1 MTAMTQTETWT
12 ENIELARKLSEKRS
26 EINYFEDKVP
36 SYELPPLMK
45 DDDGRTIT
53 TTAQWAEKRAK
64 LLDLFRNELYGY
76 SPERPKDEWF
86 EIAKIDRQAMGGAA
100 TLKLVNIH
108 LGAQPEAPVIH
119 LNLFI
124 PNNRTKP
131 APAFLL
137 ICNRDRE
144 NIDPTRKIKSDFWP
158 AEQIVAR
165 GYAAASF
172 FNGDVA
178 PDKYDGFTTGIHAY
192 LQNPAARKF
201 NSWGTIAAWA
211 WGGSRV
217 MDYFETDPD
226 IDEKHCAVT
235 GHSRGGK
242 TALWCGAQDERWALT
257 ISNCS
262 GCSGA
267 AIARR
272 RFGESLKV
280 IQNAFKHWFCG
291 NYRKYIDRED
301 DLPFDQH
308 ELVALVAPRAVYV
321 TSADEDLWADQR
333 GEWLA
338 IHEAEPVWKLFGRK
352 GLPSDIMP
360 PLDKPLI
367 GDGMGY
373 HIRTGEHNYKVF
385 DWNAHMDLA
394 DREFNR

>member
-1 MTAMTQTETWT
+1 MTQTDTWT

-36 SYELPPLMK
+36 SYQLPPLMK

>member
-1 MTAMTQTETWT
+1 MTQTDTWT

-45 DDDGRTIT
+45 DDDGRPIT
-53 TTAQWAEKRAK
+53 TTAQWAAKRAK

-192 LQNPAARKF
+192 LQNPASRKF

>member
-1 MTAMTQTETWT
+1 MTSSETWT
-12 ENIELARKLSEKRS
+12 ENIDLARQLSAKRTG
-26 EINYFEDKVP
+26 INYYEDKVP
-36 SYELPPLMK
+36 PYTLPTLLM
-45 DDDGRTIT
+45 DEDGSPVT
-53 TTAQWAEKRAK
+53 TTDQWVRRRAK

-76 SPERPKDEWF
+76 SPDRPKDMWF
-86 EIAKIDRQAMGGAA
+86 DIVKIDHAAMDGAA

-137 ICNRDRE
+137 ICNRDRD

-158 AEQIVAR
+158 AEQIIAR

-272 RFGESLKV
+272 RFGESLNV
-280 IQNAFKHWFCG
+280 IQNTFKHWFCG
-291 NYRKYIDRED
+291 NYRKYIDKED
-301 DLPFDQH
+301 SLPFDQH

-338 IHEAEPVWKLFGRK
+338 IHEAEPVWKLYGRQ
-352 GLPSDIMP
+352 GLPSDTMP

>member
-1 MTAMTQTETWT
+1 MTSSETWT
-12 ENIELARKLSEKRS
+12 ENIDLARQLSAKRTG
-26 EINYFEDKVP
+26 INYYEDKVP
-36 SYELPPLMK
+36 PYTLPPLLM
-45 DDDGRTIT
+45 DEDGSPVT
-53 TTAQWAEKRAK
+53 TTDQWVRRRAK

-76 SPERPKDEWF
+76 SPDRPKDMWF
-86 EIAKIDRQAMGGAA
+86 DIVKIDHAAMDGAA

-137 ICNRDRE
+137 ICNRDRD

-272 RFGESLKV
+272 RFGESLNV

-291 NYRKYIDRED
+291 NYRKYIDKED
-301 DLPFDQH
+301 TLPFDQH

-338 IHEAEPVWKLFGRK
+338 IHEAEPVWKLYGRQ
-352 GLPSDIMP
+352 GLPSDTMP

>member
-1 MTAMTQTETWT
+1 MTQTDTWT

-36 SYELPPLMK
+36 SYELPPLLK
-45 DDDGRTIT
+45 DEDGQPIT
-53 TTAQWAEKRAK
+53 TVAQWAARRAK

-86 EIAKIDRQAMGGAA
+86 EIAKIDRQAMDGAA

-108 LGAQPEAPVIH
+108 LGTQPEAPVIH

-124 PNNRTKP
+124 PNNRKKP

-137 ICNRDRE
+137 ICNRGRE

-192 LQNPAARKF
+192 LQNPATRKF

-338 IHEAEPVWKLFGRK
+338 IHEAAPVWKLFGRK

>member
-1 MTAMTQTETWT
+1 MTQTDTWT

-178 PDKYDGFTTGIHAY
+178 PDKYDGFTTGIHA
-192 LQNPAARKF
+192 
-201 NSWGTIAAWA
+201 
-211 WGGSRV
+211 
-217 MDYFETDPD
+217 
-226 IDEKHCAVT
+226 
-235 GHSRGGK
+235 
-242 TALWCGAQDERWALT
+242 
-257 ISNCS
+257 
-262 GCSGA
+262 
-267 AIARR
+267 
-272 RFGESLKV
+272 
-280 IQNAFKHWFCG
+280 
-291 NYRKYIDRED
+291 
-301 DLPFDQH
+301 
-308 ELVALVAPRAVYV
+308 
-321 TSADEDLWADQR
+321 
-333 GEWLA
+333 
-338 IHEAEPVWKLFGRK
+338 
-352 GLPSDIMP
+352 
-360 PLDKPLI
+360 
-367 GDGMGY
+367 
-373 HIRTGEHNYKVF
+373 
-385 DWNAHMDLA
+385 
-394 DREFNR
+394 

>member
-1 MTAMTQTETWT
+1 MTQTDTWT

-36 SYELPPLMK
+36 SYQLPPLMK

-86 EIAKIDRQAMGGAA
+86 EIAQIDRQAMGGAA

-338 IHEAEPVWKLFGRK
+338 IHEAAPVWKLFGRK

-360 PLDKPLI
+360 PLDKLLI

>member
-1 MTAMTQTETWT
+1 MTQTDTWT

-45 DDDGRTIT
+45 DDDGQPIT

>member
-1 MTAMTQTETWT
+1 MTQTDTWT
-12 ENIELARKLSEKRS
+12 ENIELARKLSEQRAG
-26 EINYFEDKVP
+26 INYFEDKVP
-36 SYELPPLMK
+36 SYELPPLLK
-45 DDDGRTIT
+45 DDDGQPIT
-53 TTAQWAEKRAK
+53 TIAQWTARRAK

-86 EIAKIDRQAMGGAA
+86 DVAKIDRKAMDGAA

-137 ICNRDRE
+137 ICNRDRS

-291 NYRKYIDRED
+291 TYRKYIYRED
-301 DLPFDQH
+301 YLPFDQH

-338 IHEAEPVWKLFGRK
+338 VHEAAPVWKLFGRK

>member
-1 MTAMTQTETWT
+1 MTQTDTWT

-36 SYELPPLMK
+36 SYELPPLLK
-45 DDDGRTIT
+45 DDDGQPIT
-53 TTAQWAEKRAK
+53 TTAQWAARRAK

-86 EIAKIDRQAMGGAA
+86 EVAKIDRQSMDGTA

-108 LGAQPEAPVIH
+108 LGTQPEAPVIH
-119 LNLFI
+119 LNLFL
-124 PNNRTKP
+124 PNNRKKP
-131 APAFLL
+131 APAFLRS
-137 ICNRDRE
+137 CNRGRE

-338 IHEAEPVWKLFGRK
+338 IHEAAPVWKLFGRK

>member
-1 MTAMTQTETWT
+1 MTQTDTWT
-12 ENIELARKLSEKRS
+12 ENIELAQKLSEKRS
-26 EINYFEDKVP
+26 EINYFEDNVP
-36 SYELPPLMK
+36 SYELPPLLQ
-45 DDDGRTIT
+45 DDDGQPIT
-53 TTAQWAEKRAK
+53 TTAQWAARRAK

-86 EIAKIDRQAMGGAA
+86 EVVKIDRQAMDGAA

-108 LGAQPEAPVIH
+108 LGTQPEAPVIH

-137 ICNRDRE
+137 ICNRDRS

-226 IDEKHCAVT
+226 IDDKHCAVT

-338 IHEAEPVWKLFGRK
+338 ILEAAPVWKLFGRK

-394 DREFNR
+394 DREFNH